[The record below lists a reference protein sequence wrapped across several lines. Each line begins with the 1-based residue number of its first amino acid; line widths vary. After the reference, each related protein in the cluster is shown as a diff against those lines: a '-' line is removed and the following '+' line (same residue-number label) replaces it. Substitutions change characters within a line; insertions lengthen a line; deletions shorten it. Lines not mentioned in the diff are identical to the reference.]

1 MAGWKPD
8 PRHVLD
14 ALLIT
19 YMICY
24 RIKLAII
31 FGYPMNHAVQAL
43 KRRRRPASGLVR
55 LDRPDMVAEVLS
67 RLSERIIAGDF
78 STDGML
84 PPEGA
89 LAQSFGVSR
98 TVIREAM
105 RTLRTQ
111 GLVEVSQGRAPRV
124 KPADTRTVIA
134 SLDLMLRRGNGTLL
148 HLVEARR
155 PLESEIAALAAERAT
170 TEHLAGMEAAID
182 QLVAA
187 TSQEEQVEADVQF
200 HRVLAESTGNTVF
213 GLLLE
218 TLAGLLRES
227 RRKTIAM
234 SGVEI
239 ALAGHRAVLAA
250 VRRND
255 PIAARAEMLDHLRLD
270 ERDLRAAGQ
279 PVRNAKEGAA

>member
-1 MAGWKPD
+1 
-8 PRHVLD
+8 
-14 ALLIT
+14 
-19 YMICY
+19 
-24 RIKLAII
+24 
-31 FGYPMNHAVQAL
+31 MNHAVQTL
-43 KRRRRPASGLVR
+43 KPRRRPSRGLVR

-67 RLSERIIAGDF
+67 RLSERIIAGVY
-78 STDGML
+78 SPGGVL

-134 SLDLMLRRGNGTLL
+134 SLDLMLRRGSGTLL

-170 TEHLAGMEAAID
+170 AEHLAGMQAAID

-187 TSQEEQVEADVQF
+187 SSQEERAEADVQF
-200 HRVLAESTGNTVF
+200 HRVLAESTGNPVF

-218 TLAGLLRES
+218 TLSALLRES
-227 RRKTIAM
+227 RRKTIAT

-239 ALAGHRAVLAA
+239 ALAGHRAVLTA
-250 VRRND
+250 VRCND
-255 PIAARAEMLDHLRLD
+255 PIAARQAMLDHLTLA
-270 ERDLRAAGQ
+270 ERDLRTAEQ
-279 PVRNAKEGAA
+279 PLRNAREGAA